1 MTPLLELKDIR
12 RSYPAGD
19 EQVEVLKGITL
30 DIYAGEMVAI
40 VGASGSGKSTL
51 MNILGCLDKATSG
64 TYRVAGQDVAT
75 LDADALAQLRREHF
89 GFIFQRYH
97 LLSHL
102 TAEQNV
108 EVPAVY
114 AGLER
119 KQRLLRAQ
127 GLLQRLG
134 LEDRTEYYPAQLS
147 GGQQQRVSI
156 ARALMNGG
164 QVILADEPTGALDSH
179 SGEEVMAIL
188 HQLRDRGHTVII
200 VTHDPQVAAQAERVI
215 EIRDGEIVRN
225 PPAIE
230 KVNVAGGTEPVVNT
244 VSGWRQFVSGFNEA
258 LTMAWRALA
267 ANKMR
272 TLLTMLGIIIG
283 IASVVSIVVVGDA
296 AKQMVL
302 ADIRSIGT
310 NTIDVYPGKDFGDD
324 DPQYQ
329 QALKYDDLIAI
340 QKQPWVASATPAVSQ
355 NLRLRYNNVDVA
367 ASANGVSGD
376 YFNVYGMTFSE
387 GNTFNQEQ
395 LNGRA
400 QVVVLD
406 SNTRRQLFPHKA
418 DVVGEVILVGNMP
431 ARVIGVAEEKQS
443 MFGSSKVLRVWLP
456 YSTMSGRVMGQS
468 WLNSITVRVKEGFD
482 SAEAEQ
488 QLTRLLSLRHGKKDF
503 FTWNMDGVLKTVE
516 KDHTYFTTVS
526 DAGGG
531 DFAGGGRYWCNEY
544 YAGVSDRADAGNW
557 HSHGCRCASK
567 RCFATVPDRSRTG
580 LPGGWR
586 VGNNSVTVN
595 CFHLAAFLTR
605 LGDWFFTV
613 GTAAGVSLLDGHR
626 DFIWMVTRTKCG
638 TTGSSRCSGTRV
650 IFEIKMPADRAGIL
664 PLGCTQ

>member
-1 MTPLLELKDIR
+1 
-12 RSYPAGD
+12 
-19 EQVEVLKGITL
+19 
-30 DIYAGEMVAI
+30 
-40 VGASGSGKSTL
+40 
-51 MNILGCLDKATSG
+51 
-64 TYRVAGQDVAT
+64 
-75 LDADALAQLRREHF
+75 
-89 GFIFQRYH
+89 
-97 LLSHL
+97 
-102 TAEQNV
+102 
-108 EVPAVY
+108 
-114 AGLER
+114 
-119 KQRLLRAQ
+119 
-127 GLLQRLG
+127 
-134 LEDRTEYYPAQLS
+134 
-147 GGQQQRVSI
+147 
-156 ARALMNGG
+156 MNGG

-225 PPAIE
+225 PPAVE
-230 KVNVAGGTEPVVNT
+230 KVNATGGTEPVVNT
-244 VSGWRQFVSGFNEA
+244 ASGWRQFVSGFNEA

-567 RCFATVPDRSRTG
+567 RCFATVFDRSRTG
-580 LPGGWR
+580 LPGWWR
-586 VGNNSVTVN
+586 VGNNTVTVN

-613 GTAAGVSLLDGHR
+613 SAAAGVSLLDGHR
-626 DFIWMVTRTKCG
+626 DFIWLVTRTKCG

>member
-19 EQVEVLKGITL
+19 EQVEVLKGISL

-127 GLLQRLG
+127 ELLQRLG

-225 PPAIE
+225 PPAVE
-230 KVNVAGGTEPVVNT
+230 KVNATGGTEPVVNT
-244 VSGWRQFVSGFNEA
+244 ASGWRQFVSGFNEA

-310 NTIDVYPGKDFGDD
+310 NTIDVYPGNDFGDD

-443 MFGSSKVLRVWLP
+443 MFGSS
-456 YSTMSGRVMGQS
+456 
-468 WLNSITVRVKEGFD
+468 RVKEGFD

-516 KDHTYFTTVS
+516 KTTRTLQLFLTLVAVISLVVGGIGVMNIMLVSVTERTREIGIRMAVGARASDVLQQFLIEAVLVCLVGGALGITLSLLIAFTLQL
-526 DAGGG
+526 
-531 DFAGGGRYWCNEY
+531 F
-544 YAGVSDRADAGNW
+544 
-557 HSHGCRCASK
+557 
-567 RCFATVPDRSRTG
+567 
-580 LPGGWR
+580 LPGWEIGF
-586 VGNNSVTVN
+586 SP
-595 CFHLAAFLTR
+595 LALLLAFLCS
-605 LGDWFFTV
+605 TV
-613 GTAAGVSLLDGHR
+613 T
-626 DFIWMVTRTKCG
+626 
-638 TTGSSRCSGTRV
+638 
-650 IFEIKMPADRAGIL
+650 GIL
-664 PLGCTQ
+664 FGWLPARNAARLDPVDALARE

>member
-1 MTPLLELKDIR
+1 MPPLVEMKDVYKI
-12 RSYPAGD
+12 YHMGD
-19 EQVEVLKGITL
+19 TEVHALDGISLTINKG
-30 DIYAGEMVAI
+30 EFVAI
-40 VGASGSGKSTL
+40 VGQSGSGKSTC
-51 MNILGCLDKATSG
+51 MNIIGCLD
-64 TYRVAGQDVAT
+64 VAT
-75 LDADALAQLRREHF
+75 KGVYRLNGREINNYSQDELADVRNKML
-89 GFIFQRYH
+89 GFIFQQYN
-97 LLSHL
+97 LLPKL
-102 TAEQNV
+102 TVLENV
-108 EVPAVY
+108 ELPLLY
-114 AGLER
+114 AGLSDAEQE
-119 KQRLLRAQ
+119 KRALASLDRV
-127 GLLQRLG
+127 GLKSKAKNHP
-134 LEDRTEYYPAQLS
+134 TQLS

-516 KDHTYFTTVS
+516 KTTRTLQLFLTLVAVISLVVGGIGVMNIMLVSVTERTREIGIRMAVGARASDVLQQFLIEAVLVCLVGGALGITLSLLIAFTLQLFLPGWEIGFS
-526 DAGGG
+526 PLALLLA
-531 DFAGGGRYWCNEY
+531 FLC
-544 YAGVSDRADAGNW
+544 S
-557 HSHGCRCASK
+557 
-567 RCFATVPDRSRTG
+567 TVP
-580 LPGGWR
+580 
-586 VGNNSVTVN
+586 
-595 CFHLAAFLTR
+595 
-605 LGDWFFTV
+605 
-613 GTAAGVSLLDGHR
+613 
-626 DFIWMVTRTKCG
+626 
-638 TTGSSRCSGTRV
+638 
-650 IFEIKMPADRAGIL
+650 GIL
-664 PLGCTQ
+664 FGWLPARNAARLDPVDALARE